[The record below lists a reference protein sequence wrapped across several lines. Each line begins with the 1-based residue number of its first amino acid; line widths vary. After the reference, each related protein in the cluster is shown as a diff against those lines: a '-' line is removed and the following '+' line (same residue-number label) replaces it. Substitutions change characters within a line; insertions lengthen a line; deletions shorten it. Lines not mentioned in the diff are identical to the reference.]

1 MAHEHPGRHT
11 AERQLREG
19 GYHRRKDGNIYGDAD
34 ARADARMVTK
44 GIHQHDRQMHGGKL
58 TKLRLKSGGRVHG
71 EEPECRPDRRA
82 RGGETGKKHG
92 KVQINVN
99 AAPQGDPQREAMAR
113 QQGMQQGAQI
123 GARAVA
129 ARLAGAG
136 GGGPP
141 PGGVPMRAPM
151 AGGPPM
157 APAGAGA
164 PPMQRPVVP
173 PGGGGPPVMAR
184 GGWLR
189 DRHGRFAGGQV

>member
-1 MAHEHPGRHT
+1 MAHEHPGRHV

-19 GYHRRKDGNIYGDAD
+19 GYHRPRDGNIHGD
-34 ARADARMVTK
+34 ARADAKMVRSA
-44 GIHQHDRQMHGGKL
+44 INQHDDQLHGGKK

-71 EEPECRPDRRA
+71 EEPGCRPDRRA

-92 KVQINVN
+92 KVQITVN
-99 AAPQGDPQREAMAR
+99 AAPAGDPQREAMAR
-113 QQGMQQGAQI
+113 QQGVQQGAQM

-129 ARLAGAG
+129 SRLAGAG

-157 APAGAGA
+157 APAGAG
-164 PPMQRPVVP
+164 
-173 PGGGGPPVMAR
+173 GPPVMAR

-189 DRHGRFAGGQV
+189 ARHGRFAGGQV